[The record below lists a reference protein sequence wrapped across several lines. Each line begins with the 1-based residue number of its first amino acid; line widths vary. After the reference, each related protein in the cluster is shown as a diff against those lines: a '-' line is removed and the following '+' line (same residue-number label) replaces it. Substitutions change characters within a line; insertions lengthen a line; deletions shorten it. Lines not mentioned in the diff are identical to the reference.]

1 MTKVCVMKTTDDERF
16 FKRSRN
22 QPKNT
27 GNWLVFFYEKLK
39 F

>member
-22 QPKNT
+22 RTKNT

>member
-22 QPKNT
+22 QKT
-27 GNWLVFFYEKLK
+27 HAIGLFFA
-39 F
+39 

>member
-1 MTKVCVMKTTDDERF
+1 MTKVCVMKTTDERF

-27 GNWLVFFYEKLK
+27 GNWLVFFYEKN
-39 F
+39 